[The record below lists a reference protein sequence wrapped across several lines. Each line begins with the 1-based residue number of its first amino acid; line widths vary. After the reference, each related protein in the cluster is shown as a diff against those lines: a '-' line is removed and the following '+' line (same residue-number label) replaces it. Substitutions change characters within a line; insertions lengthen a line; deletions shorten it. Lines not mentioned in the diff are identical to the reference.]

1 MMSKFI
7 KEFISMLPSFSL
19 KDYFL
24 GHIAHTHFH
33 DVKNYIHGVII
44 DFQDMK
50 MNCQSVKLAKC
61 FDVSKNKS
69 IFAPE

>member
-1 MMSKFI
+1 
-7 KEFISMLPSFSL
+7 MLPSFSL

-24 GHIAHTHFH
+24 GHIAQTHFH
-33 DVKNYIHGVII
+33 DVKNYFHGVKIDIHGVTI

-50 MNCQSVKLAKC
+50 MNCQSVKSAKC
-61 FDVSKNKS
+61 FDVLKNKS